1 MPDPTPEQPPEQPPE
16 SPPESAPESPAGPA
30 PEPAPDAAPSARP
43 IPARRNRAR
52 WRRQLESVIFGTQTR
67 AGRSFDLM
75 LLVVILASVVAVSL
89 ETVPSFQERY
99 GGALRAVEWGF
110 TAIFTLEYVAR
121 LLCAPR
127 PARYAR
133 SFFGVVDLLAI
144 LPSFIGLLFPGA
156 HELAVVRGLRLLRI
170 FRILKLGRYAVEA
183 TSLRKALVR
192 SRAKIAVFLLTVV
205 CSVAVVGAAMH
216 LIEGEDNGFTS
227 IPVGMYWAI
236 VTMST
241 VGYGDISPQTPL
253 GQAVASLLILFGY
266 ALIVVPTGVI
276 SAELAAER
284 MREYRQN
291 ASPTDEDAKRRN
303 PGDHPTLVCQNCGA
317 RNHADAARYCHRC
330 GAAL

>member
-1 MPDPTPEQPPEQPPE
+1 MPDPDPP
-16 SPPESAPESPAGPA
+16 
-30 PEPAPDAAPSARP
+30 PDAQADAPRP
-43 IPARRNRAR
+43 ALRNRAR

-67 AGRSFDLM
+67 AGRAFDLV

-89 ETVPSFQERY
+89 ETVPSVQADY
-99 GGALRAVEWGF
+99 GGYLYAVEWVF

-127 PARYAR
+127 PAKYAR

-156 HELAVVRGLRLLRI
+156 HELAVVRGLRMLRI
-170 FRILKLGRYAVEA
+170 FRILKLGRYATEA
-183 TSLRKALVR
+183 VALRKALVR

-205 CSVAVVGAAMH
+205 CSVAIVGAAMH
-216 LIEGEDNGFTS
+216 LIEGPANGFTS
-227 IPVGMYWAI
+227 IPQGMYWAI

-253 GQAVASLLILFGY
+253 GQALASLLILFGY

-276 SAELAAER
+276 SAELAAEKIR
-284 MREYRQN
+284 DQPGPAAANKPPGE
-291 ASPTDEDAKRRN
+291 RRVA
-303 PGDHPTLVCQNCGA
+303 PHHPSLHCANCGET
-317 RNHADAARYCHRC
+317 RHADHARYCHRC